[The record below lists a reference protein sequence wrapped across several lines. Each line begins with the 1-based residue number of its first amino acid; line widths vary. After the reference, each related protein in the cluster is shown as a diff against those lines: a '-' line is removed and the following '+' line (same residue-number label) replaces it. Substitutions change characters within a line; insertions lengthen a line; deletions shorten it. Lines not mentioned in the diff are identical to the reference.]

1 MHGTGELTVS
11 DPITLMYKIS
21 MNIFCGLGFV
31 LAFFILKYMEGDN
44 GWFVI
49 TMKALSA
56 VAIILWLISMAYI
69 CFFLFNNVF
78 LKN

>member
-1 MHGTGELTVS
+1 MS

-31 LAFFILKYMEGDN
+31 FAFFILRYLDSDV

-49 TMKALSA
+49 AMKAISA
-56 VAIILWLISMAYI
+56 LAMILWIISMAYI

-78 LKN
+78 LEK

>member
-1 MHGTGELTVS
+1 MS
-11 DPITLMYKIS
+11 DSITLMYKIS
-21 MNIFCGLGFV
+21 MNLFCGLGFIF
-31 LAFFILKYMEGDN
+31 AFFILRYLDSDA

-49 TMKALSA
+49 VMKAISA